1 MNSNI
6 FDQSPAAIASG
17 QSCANHISLKN
28 VIIHFHQYL
37 LEFLQQQK
45 DLSLAF
51 PSLCNLTQDSF
62 QKLANMIEQTNFIL
76 QSQKRYESLDVSKRV
91 QLFNKQKEW
100 IQRAEYLKK
109 IQLNQHF
116 NPNSKS
122 DFQKITESPL
132 DSKLYND
139 FINQKKMEQ
148 LKNQKE
154 NLIRK
159 LFLKKKQEEIHRK
172 KAVDSQK
179 TRKILPQV
187 PDFQEEEEEVEEPEV
202 QEIDMQFENF
212 NYVPM
217 SEKQYED
224 NSSSSFF
231 DSSSTGLT
239 ESPVRSINFS
249 IASYRPIQ
257 GDFSDSKIQI
267 IQNNINQESKNT
279 SSTPIA
285 NQINKKKQ
293 YQQQKSK
300 PKSSKQ
306 NDNDNSNSQISKKF
320 LQKKYQKL
328 EECIISLI
336 EKLQLS
342 AQASQQIFK
351 MAQDII
357 VAILNDKDF
366 FKNKSFEI
374 ISEAIALYAS
384 KLANFP
390 ITIKALTEIVSD
402 KERCI
407 NKVYNHLVS
416 VLPQYKS
423 IQIVEPELLI
433 KEIVSVVNAPEE
445 ILYASQYLYQNIYV
459 NGLLKGEHSSIVS
472 SSVVLVSCIL
482 NGINIPIND
491 YANAL
496 NVQSNQL
503 QNYSN
508 FIISNSKILINNP
521 ALFKH
526 SSLIQQQN

>member
-1 MNSNI
+1 MNNNT
-6 FDQSPAAIASG
+6 FDQSSASIASG
-17 QSCANHISLKN
+17 QFCANGNNHIILKN
-28 VIIHFHQYL
+28 VIINFHQYL

-45 DLSLAF
+45 DLSAAF
-51 PSLCNLTQDSF
+51 PSMCNLTQDSF
-62 QKLANMIEQTNFIL
+62 QKLANMIEQTNYIL
-76 QSQKRYESLDVSKRV
+76 YSQKRYESLSASQRA

-100 IQRAEYLKK
+100 VQRAEYLKK
-109 IQLNQHF
+109 IQLNQHL
-116 NPNSKS
+116 NKNQNSS
-122 DFQKITESPL
+122 KITDSPV
-132 DSKLYND
+132 DNKLYND

-159 LFLKKKQEEIHRK
+159 LFLKKKQEEIHKQR
-172 KAVDSQK
+172 AVDSQK
-179 TRKILPQV
+179 TRKILPEV
-187 PDFQEEEEEVEEPEV
+187 PDFEEEIEEPEV

-217 SEKQYED
+217 NEKQYED

-249 IASYRPIQ
+249 TASYRPISS
-257 GDFSDSKIQI
+257 DISDSKIEIVYNQ
-267 IQNNINQESKNT
+267 INQKSENT
-279 SSTPIA
+279 QFTPIA

-293 YQQQKSK
+293 QQQQKSK
-300 PKSSKQ
+300 PRQSKQ
-306 NDNDNSNSQISKKF
+306 NENNNSNSQISNKF

-336 EKLQLS
+336 EKLQLT
-342 AQASQQIFK
+342 AEASQQIFK
-351 MAQDII
+351 MAQEII

-374 ISEAIALYAS
+374 ISEAIVLYAS

-407 NKVYNHLVS
+407 NKVYNHLVG

-423 IQIVEPELLI
+423 IQIAEPELLI

-472 SSVVLVSCIL
+472 SSVVLVSCLL
-482 NGINIPIND
+482 NGINIPLND

-521 ALFKH
+521 ALFKQ
-526 SSLIQQQN
+526 SSFILQQN

>member
-1 MNSNI
+1 MNFNT
-6 FDQSPAAIASG
+6 FDLSSASIASG
-17 QSCANHISLKN
+17 QSCANSANHISLKN
-28 VIIHFHQYL
+28 VIANFHQYL
-37 LEFLQQQK
+37 LEFIQQQK
-45 DLSLAF
+45 DLSAAF
-51 PSLCNLTQDSF
+51 PSLCNLTSDSF
-62 QKLANMIEQTNFIL
+62 QKLANMIEQTNFVL
-76 QSQKRYESLDVSKRV
+76 QSQKRYESLTMNQRV

-100 IQRAEYLKK
+100 VQRAEYLKK

-116 NPNSKS
+116 NQNQKS

-132 DSKLYND
+132 DSKLYKD
-139 FINQKKMEQ
+139 FINQKKMEH

-159 LFLKKKQEEIHRK
+159 LFMKKKQEEFHRK
-172 KAVDSQK
+172 RAADSQK
-179 TRKILPQV
+179 IRKILPQV
-187 PDFQEEEEEVEEPEV
+187 PDFQEEVEEQEV

-231 DSSSTGLT
+231 DSTSTGLT
-239 ESPVRSINFS
+239 ESPVRSTNFS
-249 IASYRPIQ
+249 IASYRSIS
-257 GDFSDSKIQI
+257 SDYSNSKIEI
-267 IQNNINQESKNT
+267 VYNNMKLEGENT
-279 SSTPIA
+279 LSTPIS

-293 YQQQKSK
+293 QQYQKSK
-300 PKSSKQ
+300 PKLSKQ
-306 NDNDNSNSQISKKF
+306 NENNSQISNKF

-357 VAILNDKDF
+357 VAVLNDKDF

-374 ISEAIALYAS
+374 ISEAIVLYAS

-407 NKVYNHLVS
+407 NKVYNHLVGI
-416 VLPQYKS
+416 LPQYKS

-433 KEIVSVVNAPEE
+433 KEIVSAVNAPEE

-521 ALFKH
+521 ALFKQ
-526 SSLIQQQN
+526 SSLILQQN